1 MDLHMTDIK
10 KEKIEELIRFIESNP
25 IVYQQYTKCYETD
38 EVDSAFF
45 ENTTPEEVDHFIEM
59 WKEYIKV

>member
-1 MDLHMTDIK
+1 MDLHMINKK
-10 KEKIEELIRFIESNP
+10 KEKIEELICFIESNP
-25 IVYQQYTKCYETD
+25 IVYQTYTKCYETD

-45 ENTTPEEVDHFIEM
+45 ENIAPEEVDAFIEM